1 MLFILHISLLLFC
14 FGLPFSFRLVFFL
27 SSFLLVHCH
36 FNGIFTKLWGEL
48 FLLFAKRMFKLWPYT
63 IFFLLLRQFDFFGT
77 GTTGIMVRMNVP
89 TIVKLPSGWRGHSIN
104 STNSQKG
111 CAYFLFITSFNIF
124 IVAFTKL
131 WVLRYI
137 SAFFSTSM
145 SPRVFIYMFVCVSIF
160 FCIVTL
166 NELHTRATHSHWQKL
181 WSKCI

>member
-1 MLFILHISLLLFC
+1 ME
-14 FGLPFSFRLVFFL
+14 FSRN
-27 SSFLLVHCH
+27 C
-36 FNGIFTKLWGEL
+36 GENFSYYL
-48 FLLFAKRMFKLWPYT
+48 RNVCSNFDHTRF
-63 IFFLLLRQFDFFGT
+63 FFLLRQLDFFFGT
-77 GTTGIMVRMNVP
+77 GTTGFMVRMNVP

-137 SAFFSTSM
+137 SAFFSTSL
-145 SPRVFIYMFVCVSIF
+145 SLRVYLYMFVCVCLHF
-160 FCIVTL
+160 LLYCYP